1 MNDGVFEFSGPGFSP
16 LGDKGRFVLPAKFR
30 KTLKDSN
37 SGGDKIVY
45 LDKHAFFPC
54 LIGFGEARKRDIVA
68 EVRADAQTPME
79 RELALLQANSFIDAP
94 FDESGRFVLPRP
106 LMDLVG
112 ITGAVY
118 FHGAGPTF
126 TIWDPETLLAQDNPA
141 FATAQAHCRSLMA
154 SAKERRK

>member
-1 MNDGVFEFSGPGFSP
+1 MVFDFNGPGFSP

-37 SGGDKIVY
+37 TRGDKIVY

-79 RELALLQANSFIDAP
+79 RELALIQANSFIDAP
-94 FDESGRFVLPRP
+94 FDDSGRVVLPRP

-112 ITGAVY
+112 IGEAV
-118 FHGAGPTF
+118 FFMGAGPTF
-126 TIWDPETLLAQDNPA
+126 TIWDPDTLLAQTEPA

-154 SAKERRK
+154 TTRERRK